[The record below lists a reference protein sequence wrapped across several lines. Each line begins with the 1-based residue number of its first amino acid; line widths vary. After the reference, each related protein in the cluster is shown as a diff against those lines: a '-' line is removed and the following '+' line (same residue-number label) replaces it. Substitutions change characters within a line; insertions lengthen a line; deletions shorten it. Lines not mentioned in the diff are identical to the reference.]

1 MLNRKLTEADVG
13 KTFEL
18 YGVPDGH
25 YMEQV
30 TLQAIKDDRCYF
42 RCEDLQPVETDLTGN
57 TFPGDFIP
65 CTVSEIEE
73 PEEFRLTGKE
83 VWKPADTEHQKK
95 LDDALGLKEISL
107 KINASVFDALEEK
120 AKQRGI
126 ILKALVRQILT
137 EHVANQ

>member
-1 MLNRKLTEADVG
+1 MLNRKLTAADIG

-25 YMEQV
+25 YMERV
-30 TLQAIKDDRCYF
+30 TLHAIEGDRCYL

-57 TFPGDFIP
+57 TFPGDFVP

-83 VWKPADTEHQKK
+83 VWRAATKEHQKE
-95 LDDALGLKEISL
+95 LDDALGLKEINL
-107 KINASVFDALEEK
+107 RINASVFDALEEK
-120 AKQRGI
+120 AKQQGI
-126 ILKALVRQILT
+126 IMKALVRQILT
-137 EHVANQ
+137 NHAANQ